1 VRLRTDGTSAL
12 GHTARS
18 SDARFV
24 PWYGMTDVAWQLVV
38 AGTVALRGVLEGDIR
53 SIQKL
58 ISGGIRHCTKTVKDD
73 ARAV

>member
-1 VRLRTDGTSAL
+1 
-12 GHTARS
+12 
-18 SDARFV
+18 
-24 PWYGMTDVAWQLVV
+24 MTDVAWQLVV